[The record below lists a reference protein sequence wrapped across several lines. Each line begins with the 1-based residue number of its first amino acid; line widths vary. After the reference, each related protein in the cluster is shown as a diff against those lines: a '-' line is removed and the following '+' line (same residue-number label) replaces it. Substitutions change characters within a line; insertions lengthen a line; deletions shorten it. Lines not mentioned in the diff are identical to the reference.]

1 MILDLEKTNL
11 ELKSIVQQREDEIGK
26 KRLELSRNAEDYQN
40 QTHILRLEIK
50 ENYIPKDNHQ

>member
-1 MILDLEKTNL
+1 MLQ
-11 ELKSIVQQREDEIGK
+11 SREDEISK

-50 ENYIPKDNHQ
+50 ENYIPKDTHSKELDSCLRE